1 MKEKYV
7 NDEHKK
13 PVGKMSNE
21 EMEIFLNKGYTLR
34 LACLKPN
41 GDPFVV
47 PCWHHWEKKSNC
59 EKGSGCDCVNGCYW
73 VIPRGR
79 SKWAEYLKNDPRC
92 SWVIDDDQTMEKI
105 LCEGVAEQIGRAH
118 V

>member
-1 MKEKYV
+1 MKEKYA

-13 PVGKMSNE
+13 PIGKMSNE

-47 PCWHHWEKKSNC
+47 PCWHQWEKK
-59 EKGSGCDCVNGCYW
+59 E
-73 VIPRGR
+73 
-79 SKWAEYLKNDPRC
+79 
-92 SWVIDDDQTMEKI
+92 
-105 LCEGVAEQIGRAH
+105 
-118 V
+118 